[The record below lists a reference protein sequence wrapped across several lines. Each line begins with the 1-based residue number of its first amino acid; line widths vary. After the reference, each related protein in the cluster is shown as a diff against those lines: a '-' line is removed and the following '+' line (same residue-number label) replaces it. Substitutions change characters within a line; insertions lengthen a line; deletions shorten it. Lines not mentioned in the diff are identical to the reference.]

1 MQSLT
6 REKYRRLQKNA
17 RNKESRLRKLGASEI
32 QIKSTSPVLPWSEV
46 EKMSPQQLGH
56 YGRRLAAYNSRSNRL
71 VVLRSG
77 EILNYKSEI
86 EPSKN
91 LVRDINKGVDSLNRA
106 LERAFPGELKLDKKI
121 NLKEKPG
128 SRSWAHTRIENLARR
143 KSHDEK
149 YYLNLQRENIDV
161 QLRSL
166 GIDDVAEKVKRLN
179 NTQLE
184 WLVRNKDYNLW
195 DELNTYYIPNES
207 GLQEAMIEKKERQ
220 LISEERNR
228 TIEQWVDMALKINKV
243 IRILK

>member
-17 RNKESRLRKLGASEI
+17 RNKESRLRKLGASET

-86 EPSKN
+86 EPSKK

-143 KSHDEK
+143 KSRDEK
-149 YYLNLQRENIDV
+149 YYLKLQRENIDV
-161 QLRSL
+161 QLKAL
-166 GIDDVAEKVKRLN
+166 GLDSVAEKAKRLN
-179 NTQLE
+179 NTQLA
-184 WLVRNKDYNLW
+184 WLVRNKNFNLW

-207 GLQEAMIEKKERQ
+207 NLPETMDEKKARQ
-220 LISEERNR
+220 FPESDRDR
-228 TIEQWVDMALKINKV
+228 AIESFIDMALKINKV